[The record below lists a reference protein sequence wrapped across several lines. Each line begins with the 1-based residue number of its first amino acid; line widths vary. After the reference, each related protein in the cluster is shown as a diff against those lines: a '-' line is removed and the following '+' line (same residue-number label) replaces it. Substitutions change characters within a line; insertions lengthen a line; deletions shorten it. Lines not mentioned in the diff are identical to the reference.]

1 MSKRDM
7 KAEHDEINELQE
19 KKILGPWQSVVEDK
33 NARVV
38 VGWGYPIL
46 VEMEG
51 YESLMHLGKIEPMH
65 TTLPSGKMQFG
76 LVREFVTPFELE
88 QKFGAPS
95 DVQFG
100 PRGGFQQVT
109 YGTGPSVTVFTH
121 WSTQPKQ
128 QQLYVFVDPDNWVYC
143 SESGTMLVLQE
154 KDFSTFIFKGVKN
167 YVLKS
172 TEDVFVVEVHRV
184 AKAFMLSYF
193 PRTHLVSLSVAC
205 ETPLTSPALTA
216 AVATL
221 KKLLT

>member
-19 KKILGPWQSVVEDK
+19 KKILGPWESIVEDK

-51 YESLMHLGKIEPMH
+51 YESLMHLGKVEPMH

-143 SESGTMLVLQE
+143 SESGTMFVLE
-154 KDFSTFIFKGVKN
+154 TKGFSELKALKSS
-167 YVLKS
+167 VLKS
-172 TEDVFVVEVHRV
+172 TQGVFVVEVHSVSKRE
-184 AKAFMLSYF
+184 MLSNF

-216 AVATL
+216 AVAAL

>member
-51 YESLMHLGKIEPMH
+51 YESLMHLGKVEPMH

-143 SESGTMLVLQE
+143 SEFGAMLVLQQ
-154 KDFSTFIFKGVKN
+154 KDFSELKALKSS
-167 YVLKS
+167 VLKS
-172 TEDVFVVEVHRV
+172 TQGVFVVEVHMVSKRE
-184 AKAFMLSYF
+184 MLSNF

-216 AVATL
+216 AVAAL